1 MKTNDW
7 EKLEKIKAFEIE
19 VIDNRT
25 NEKDYILFNISL
37 ECDMFIAKHVA
48 LTKDQERSEKVSFV
62 YIDIDWDFSLDE
74 NLQDLYDQC
83 INAIAFSDF
92 YTLND

>member
-7 EKLEKIKAFEIE
+7 EKLEKIKVFEIE

-37 ECDMFIAKHVA
+37 EDDMFIAEHVP

-62 YIDIDWDFSLDE
+62 YIDIDWDFSLDK
-74 NLQDLYDQC
+74 NLQDLYGEC
-83 INAIAFSDF
+83 VNAIAFSDF
-92 YTLND
+92 YVLND